1 MAEELN
7 RPPFHLALP
16 VTDLEAARGFY
27 AGLLGCPTGR
37 ESARWIDFDFWG
49 HQLVAHL
56 VDPADHPRAARNA
69 VDGDEVP
76 ALHFG
81 PVLRWAE
88 FEAFATRLRAAGVAF
103 VIEPRVRFAGTVGE
117 QATMFLRDP
126 SGNHLEFKS
135 FRDPAMLFAKGEAG
149 QF

>member
-1 MAEELN
+1 MS

-16 VTDLEAARGFY
+16 VTDLQAARAFY
-27 AGLLGCPTGR
+27 GELLGCPTGR

-49 HQLVAHL
+49 HQVVAHL
-56 VDPADHPRAARNA
+56 VDAADHPAAARNA

-81 PVLRWAE
+81 PVLPWVE
-88 FEAFATRLRAAGVAF
+88 FEALAARLRAAGVDF
-103 VIEPRVRFAGTVGE
+103 VIAPRVRFAGTVGE

-135 FRDPAMLFAKGEAG
+135 FRDPALLFAKGEPG

>member
-1 MAEELN
+1 MSLS
-7 RPPFHLALP
+7 PFHLAMP
-16 VTDLEAARGFY
+16 VTDLESARAFY
-27 AGLLGCPTGR
+27 SGLLGCPTGR
-37 ESARWIDFDFWG
+37 ESSRWIDFDFWG

-56 VDPADHPRAARNA
+56 VDPADHPAAARNA

-81 PVLRWAE
+81 PVLPWAD
-88 FEAFATRLRAAGVAF
+88 FEALAERLRAAGVAF
-103 VIEPRVRFAGTVGE
+103 VIAPRVRFAGTVGE

-135 FRDPAMLFAKGEAG
+135 FRDLSMLFAKGEPG